1 MTAGSLDTI
10 REFLAQQRWA
20 FAGVSRRRLDFS
32 RWLLGEFRRRGYEV
46 LPVNP
51 HARELDGIPCHSR
64 VSTIQPVPE
73 VVLVLTHRRHAA
85 EIARDC
91 AAAGIRR
98 VWFYAAVGPGSAS
111 PEALAVCRDA
121 GIQVVAGYC
130 PVMFL
135 PRAPWLH
142 RAHAAFL
149 KWVGAYPASEGRPAG
164 SPLKSNDPP
173 CR

>member
-1 MTAGSLDTI
+1 MTGSIETI
-10 REFLAQQRWA
+10 REFLEQKRWA

-46 LPVNP
+46 LAVNP
-51 HARELDGIPCHSR
+51 KATALAGTQCHPS
-64 VSTIQPVPE
+64 VSAIEPPPD

-91 AAAGIRR
+91 AAAGVRR
-98 VWFYAAVGPGSAS
+98 VWFYGAVGAGAAS
-111 PEALAVCRDA
+111 EEALAVCREA
-121 GIQVVAGYC
+121 GIEVVAGYC

-135 PRAPWLH
+135 PDAPWLH
-142 RAHAAFL
+142 RLHAALL
-149 KWVGAYPASEGRPAG
+149 KWVGAYPPPAVQSLG
-164 SPLKSNDPP
+164 SLKSEEPS